1 MAAAPQAQP
10 INIPGRRV
18 SHVKPKTNAQNI
30 PIMRVSAATKNSDS
44 GSEGG
49 NMTQTILSTRQPR
62 KVRGSKN
69 ARSKESSLPHV

>member
-1 MAAAPQAQP
+1 
-10 INIPGRRV
+10 
-18 SHVKPKTNAQNI
+18 
-30 PIMRVSAATKNSDS
+30 MRVSAATKNSDS

-69 ARSKESSLPHV
+69 ARSKEGSLPHVQRSFLVHHQHKSSG